1 MLSDLT
7 IDQKRLA
14 DLMSGISEKCWTAG
28 WATNLEYVLWDALMN
43 GERQYGRNII
53 SQQEIQALET
63 LSKACNCW
71 IYFDDDTEET
81 SIAIEEWEQKFK
93 NDIFNFPEI
102 ING

>member
-14 DLMSGISEKCWTAG
+14 DLMSEISEKCWTAG

-71 IYFDDDTEET
+71 IYFDDGR
-81 SIAIEEWEQKFK
+81 
-93 NDIFNFPEI
+93 NFYR
-102 ING
+102 N